1 MFVDP
6 EERTLLVDMIAQ
18 AVIDRLEERD
28 KVNKIADMIVARVIA
43 LQKEEQVLREE
54 EARVLADA
62 VDNEE

>member
-1 MFVDP
+1 MDP